1 MSLND
6 FLFNYV
12 LVFLLVGVGI
22 FFTFYFRFVQVRA
35 LAHSVRMLWQKSDS
49 KAGVTPFQAF
59 AIGLASRVGTGN
71 IVGVAVALTVGG
83 PGAILW
89 MWITALLGMSS
100 AFVEATLAQI
110 FKVPHGDNSF
120 RGGPA
125 YYIRTGLGS
134 RFFSTLF
141 ALVFAVTFGFS
152 FNAVQAHSIADAF
165 QQAFSISPQT
175 TSLILVLLTA
185 PILFGGIH
193 RVSRVSQVIVP
204 VMAFGYLALSG
215 YVVAQNISALP
226 AIFTLIFKTAF
237 GVQQAAGG
245 IAGYA
250 ISQVML
256 VGIKRGLFANEAGMG
271 SAPNSAAMATTSHP
285 ITQGLLQMLG
295 VFVDTMIIC
304 SATAFMILASG
315 QYEMGMQMEGA
326 ALTQRALASA
336 VGGWGNAFMAAA
348 IFLFA
353 WSSIV
358 GNYAYAE
365 GNVEFISRKKLVLPF
380 FRIAVLVAVVVGSL
394 SSLPTVWKIADT
406 SMAVMTIINLVAIV
420 RLRKYV
426 LAAWQDYKAQ
436 RANGLNEP
444 IFDLRVVPSVVCK
457 LAEAV
462 WGKKGKANA

>member
-12 LVFLLVGVGI
+12 LVFLLLSVGI
-22 FFTFYFRFVQVRA
+22 FFTFYFRFIQIRA
-35 LAHSVRMLWQKSDS
+35 LAHSIRMLWRKDS
-49 KAGVTPFQAF
+49 NKTAGVTPFQAF

-71 IVGVAVALTVGG
+71 IVGVAVAVTVGG
-83 PGAILW
+83 PGAVFW
-89 MWITALLGMSS
+89 MWVTALLGMSS

-110 FKVPHGDNSF
+110 FKVPHGESF

-141 ALVFAVTFGFS
+141 ALVFAATFGFA
-152 FNAVQAHSIADAF
+152 FNAVQAHSIAEAF
-165 QQAFSISPQT
+165 HQAFNLSPT
-175 TSLILVLLTA
+175 ITGVVLILITA
-185 PILFGGIH
+185 PVLFGGIH
-193 RVSRVSQVIVP
+193 RISQVSQVIVP
-204 VMAFGYLALSG
+204 FMALGYLALTG
-215 YVVAQNISALP
+215 YVVAQNIPALP
-226 AIFTLIFKTAF
+226 GIFAMIFKSAF

-256 VGIKRGLFANEAGMG
+256 IGIKRGLFANEAGMG

-285 ITQGLLQMLG
+285 VTQGLLQMLG
-295 VFVDTMIIC
+295 VFIDTMIIC

-336 VGGWGNAFMAAA
+336 VGGWGNTFMATA
-348 IFLFA
+348 IFFFA

-365 GNVEFISRKKLVLPF
+365 GNVEFISRKKLVLPL
-380 FRIAVLVAVVVGSL
+380 FRLGVLVAVIAGSL
-394 SSLPTVWKIADT
+394 SSLPRVWLLADT
-406 SMAVMTIINLVAIV
+406 CMAVMTIINLVAIV
-420 RLRKYV
+420 SLRKYV
-426 LAAWQDYKAQ
+426 LAAWQDYAAQ
-436 RANGLNEP
+436 RANGLSEP
-444 IFDLRVVPSVVCK
+444 IFNLSVVPAFVCK

-462 WGKKGKANA
+462 WGKRGKVNA